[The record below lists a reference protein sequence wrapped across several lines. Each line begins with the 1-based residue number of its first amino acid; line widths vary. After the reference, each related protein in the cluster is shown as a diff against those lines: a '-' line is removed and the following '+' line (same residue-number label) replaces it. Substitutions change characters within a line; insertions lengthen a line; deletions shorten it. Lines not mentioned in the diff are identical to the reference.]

1 MQNISLGFLD
11 YAILAI
17 YVAFVIGIGFALTRY
32 MKSSSDFLTS
42 GRSIPTWV
50 TGLAFISANL
60 GALELVGMA
69 ASGAKYGIA
78 TAHFYW
84 VGAIPAMI
92 FLAVFM
98 MPFYYGSKARSV
110 PEYLQ
115 MRFDGRVMALNAIAF
130 AVMTLFASGISMNA
144 LAKLLNQLL
153 GWDYSFALLICS
165 GVVLVYVLKG
175 GLTSAIYTE
184 VLQFF
189 MIVLGFAPVVYLGLK
204 DAGGWHAMNQS
215 LHAVAAN
222 PAALHLKPVGEIYQ
236 ANAWTSAWKPLLKG
250 PESNPMGVDWIAMVF
265 GLGFVLSFGYW
276 CTNFLVVQRAMAA
289 KNMTAARNTPIVA
302 AIPKMIFPVLV
313 ILPGMIAIALAVTPG
328 KNYRLPPPPIDS
340 NKFAASIQ
348 ILAKAPSQ
356 SVDLTYDEIGKA
368 IGMKIDKDKIAAL
381 AKSDAVISLGSI
393 ITEEEGARAELQT
406 SKAALKQLKR
416 GGEASS
422 GIIRIAEDKVAATE
436 EAVDVAVKKLDGVT
450 SKVNEQLRD
459 AVMENDYDGVILSLV
474 KRYCP
479 PGLLGLALTAL
490 LASFMS
496 GMAGNVTAFNTVW
509 TYNLYQS
516 ARRHFFDT
524 PKPCTLDHKDGKAES
539 VVLKPNDPPDVHYLW
554 MGKFITVV
562 GILLSIA
569 CAYFAKQYNNAMD
582 IIQLVFG
589 FVNAPLF
596 ATFLLGMFWK
606 RTTATGAF
614 YGLFGGIAGS
624 AVFHAL
630 TIAEGNSPGLKGGYI
645 HVFQE
650 FPSEMAQNFWLASF
664 AFITCFVLTL
674 GISLATSRNKTDEE
688 LKGLVYS
695 LTPKIKDTDQ
705 HFLLRPAVLG
715 VILLAC
721 CVILNFIFW

>member
-1 MQNISLGFLD
+1 MQHIQLGFLD
-11 YAILAI
+11 YAILLI
-17 YVAFVIGIGFALTRY
+17 YVVFVVGIGFALTRY

-115 MRFDGRVMALNAIAF
+115 MRFNKPVMGLNAVAF

-153 GWDYSFALLICS
+153 GWNYHVALWICS
-165 GVVLVYVLKG
+165 AVVLVYVLKG

-189 MIVLGFAPVVYLGLK
+189 MIVLGFAPVVYLSLK
-204 DAGGWHAMNQS
+204 DVGGWGAMTDK
-215 LHAVAAN
+215 LHAVATN
-222 PAALHLKPVGEIYQ
+222 PMALNLNSKPF
-236 ANAWTSAWKPLLKG
+236 APDAWTSAWKPLLGG
-250 PESNPMGVDWIAMVF
+250 PSANPMGVDLFAMVF

-289 KNMTAARNTPIVA
+289 KNMTAARNTPLVA
-302 AIPKMIFPVLV
+302 SIPKMLFPALV
-313 ILPGMIAIALAVTPG
+313 IVPGMIAIALTATPDKG
-328 KNYRLPPPPIDS
+328 YRIPPPILPNSVYSHAVEIVKSANSADP
-340 NKFAASIQ
+340 AATV
-348 ILAKAPSQ
+348 K
-356 SVDLTYDEIGKA
+356 SVTDAIGKKMDTEKLTELVKNA
-368 IGMKIDKDKIAAL
+368 GTEKL
-381 AKSDAVISLGSI
+381 TDAQIE
-393 ITEEEGARAELQT
+393 T
-406 SKAALKQLKR
+406 
-416 GGEASS
+416 
-422 GIIRIAEDKVAATE
+422 GIYNSIAEY
-436 EAVDVAVKKLDGVT
+436 
-450 SKVNEQLRD
+450 
-459 AVMENDYDGVILSLV
+459 DYDGVILSLV
-474 KRYCP
+474 KKYCP
-479 PGLLGLALTAL
+479 TGLLGLALTAL

-509 TYNLYQS
+509 TYNLYQ
-516 ARRHFFDT
+516 AFFV
-524 PKPCTLDHKDGKAES
+524 PNKPDS
-539 VVLKPNDPPDVHYLW
+539 HYFW
-554 MGKFITVV
+554 MAKFITIV
-562 GILLSIA
+562 GILFSIA
-569 CAYFAKQYNNAMD
+569 CAYFASMYNNAMD
-582 IIQLVFG
+582 VIQLVFG

-606 RTTATGAF
+606 RTTSVGAF
-614 YGLFGGIAGS
+614 LGLFGGIGTS
-624 AVFHAL
+624 ALFHAM
-630 TIAEGNSPGLKGGYI
+630 TTVGSNVDAAGHVVNGMKGGYLHI
-645 HVFQE
+645 VTL

-664 AFITCFVLTL
+664 AFFACFILTA
-674 GISLATSRNKTDEE
+674 GISLVTARTRSDEE

-695 LTPKIKDTDQ
+695 LTPKIKDTEQ
-705 HFLLRPAVLG
+705 PFLLRPAVLG
-715 VILLAC
+715 VILLIC
-721 CVILNFIFW
+721 CVILNAIFW